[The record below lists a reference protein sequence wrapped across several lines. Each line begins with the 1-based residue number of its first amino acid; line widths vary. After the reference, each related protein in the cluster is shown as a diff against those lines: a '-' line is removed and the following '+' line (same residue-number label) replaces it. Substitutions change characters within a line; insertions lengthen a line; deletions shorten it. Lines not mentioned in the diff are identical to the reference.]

1 MKAYRNFSTFIFLSL
16 VLLLL
21 AAPPVGAL
29 EYKIVTT
36 VALPSDYAYGST
48 SRILPR
54 INRAGQVVWL
64 EHRPEDYP
72 PSDPTI
78 GNHMAVYL
86 YSDGSVNKIA
96 GPENGPYRRWEDNWI
111 GPSINSSGVIVW
123 EGMSGVSPNLLYNIF
138 RYSNG
143 SYQSIVAGSS
153 GPDYYWC
160 GYPQISNTGQVVYH
174 VKTPNLDR
182 NIFSYAPSTQITTDS
197 APVINTRAA
206 VNNSGQIAYQ
216 KWDNSG
222 PWFSIY
228 LYANGAH
235 TCIAAGSIVGSET
248 TWNEQPQINDRGQ
261 IVWMQSIW
269 SEITSQPTINVCL
282 YSAGQITTLAS
293 YYPGLD
299 AWPRINNRGEVV
311 WKNPDGQIVLYSSG
325 KLYTLPYMTG
335 TVPDINDSGT
345 IAWISSEYPDSYL
358 YLMLASP
365 VGGSVAPILK
375 SLLLD

>member
-1 MKAYRNFSTFIFLSL
+1 MKAHRKFIPFIFLSF

-36 VALPSDYAYGST
+36 VALPSDYVWGSI
-48 SRILPR
+48 SRMFPR

-72 PSDPTI
+72 PNDPKT
-78 GNHMAVYL
+78 NMAVYL
-86 YSDGSVNKIA
+86 YSGGSVNKIA
-96 GPENGPYRRWEDNWI
+96 PPENGPYKRWEDNWI
-111 GPSINSSGVIVW
+111 APSINSSGVIVW
-123 EGMSGVSPNLLYNIF
+123 EGTSGVNPNLLYNIY

-160 GYPQISNTGQVVYH
+160 GYPQISNTGQVVYD
-174 VKTPNLDR
+174 VKTPNADR
-182 NIFSYAPSTQITTDS
+182 NIFSYAPSTQITTDI
-197 APVINTRAA
+197 APAINTRAA
-206 VNNSGQIAYQ
+206 VNSSGQIAYQ
-216 KWDNSG
+216 RWPNSG
-222 PWFSIY
+222 SGFSIY
-228 LYANGAH
+228 LYANGTH
-235 TCIAAGSIVGSET
+235 TCIAAGSDT
-248 TWNEQPQINDRGQ
+248 TWNVQPQINDRGQ

-269 SEITSQPTINVCL
+269 SETTSQFTITVYL

-293 YYPGLD
+293 YYPGIAD

-311 WKNPDGQIVLYSSG
+311 WKNPDGQIVLYSRG
-325 KLYTLPYMTG
+325 KLYTLPYFTG
-335 TVPDINDSGT
+335 STPDINDSGT
-345 IAWISSEYPDSYL
+345 IAWISSDYPDTYL

-365 VGGSVAPILK
+365 VGCAFSLDPIS
-375 SLLLD
+375 SLLLLD

>member
-1 MKAYRNFSTFIFLSL
+1 MKTYRKFFPFIFLSL
-16 VLLLL
+16 ALLLL

-36 VALPSDYAYGST
+36 VALPSDYVYGGI
-48 SRILPR
+48 SRMFPR
-54 INRAGQVVWL
+54 INKLGQVVWL

-72 PSDPTI
+72 DDPNYRT
-78 GNHMAVYL
+78 NFAVYL
-86 YSDGSVNKIA
+86 YSGGSVNKICP
-96 GPENGPYRRWEDNWI
+96 PENGPYQRWEDNWI
-111 GPSINSSGVIVW
+111 APSINSSGVIVW

-160 GYPQISNTGQVVYH
+160 GYPQISNTGQVVYD
-174 VKTPNLDR
+174 VKTPNAGR
-182 NIFSYAPSTQITTDS
+182 NIFSYAPSTQITTDTD
-197 APVINTRAA
+197 INTRAA

-216 KWDNSG
+216 RWDNSG

-228 LYANGAH
+228 LYANGTH
-235 TCIAAGSIVGSET
+235 TCIAAGSDT
-248 TWNEQPQINDRGQ
+248 TWNVQPQINDRGQ
-261 IVWMQSIW
+261 IVWMQSIS
-269 SEITSQPTINVCL
+269 SETTSQSTNNVCL

-293 YYPGLD
+293 YYPGLND

-311 WKNPDGQIVLYSSG
+311 WKNPDGQIVLYSRG
-325 KLYTLPYMTG
+325 KLYTLPYITG
-335 TVPDINDSGT
+335 TVPDINDFGT
-345 IAWISSEYPDSYL
+345 IAWISSDYPASYL

-365 VGGSVAPILK
+365 VGDARFLSPILNL
-375 SLLLD
+375 LLLD